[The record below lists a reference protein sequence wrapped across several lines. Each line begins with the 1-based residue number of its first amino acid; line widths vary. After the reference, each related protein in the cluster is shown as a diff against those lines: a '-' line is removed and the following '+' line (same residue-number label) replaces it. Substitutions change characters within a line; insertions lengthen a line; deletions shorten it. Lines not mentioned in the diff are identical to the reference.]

1 MVSANEFL
9 VPSQLEDYLSGFKG
23 SGFSPDE
30 FELKQQRAQHA
41 GTFYDPLAGK
51 VTVFCKV
58 TGVEKIYELSSGTS
72 WPVEFLHDLQGGVFG
87 RKV

>member
-9 VPSQLEDYLSGFKG
+9 EPSQIEDYQSGFEG
-23 SGFSPDE
+23 SGFSPDD
-30 FELKQQRAQHA
+30 FELRQQKAQPT

-58 TGVEKIYELSSGTS
+58 TRVAKIYDLSSGTS
-72 WPVEFLHDLQGGVFG
+72 WPVEFLQDLHGGVFG
-87 RKV
+87 RNA